1 VLIPI
6 AGDLVNRS
14 RKIWKGLRDVRDRS
28 ARHDNRWR
36 DMAIGG
42 LVEQE
47 RAMVIVQHAG
57 IDLDEVWGVLERRWP
72 QAVLTDVGGIEPSF
86 RLIAD
91 DVAGLALPRR
101 DIEPLWIAVKP
112 MIAAMTP
119 AGCKEPS
126 PVLF

>member
-1 VLIPI
+1 MEDWLSGPSCSLVLIPI

-57 IDLDEVWGVLERRWP
+57 IDLDEVWGFWSGAGRRR
-72 QAVLTDVGGIEPSF
+72 S
-86 RLIAD
+86 
-91 DVAGLALPRR
+91 
-101 DIEPLWIAVKP
+101 
-112 MIAAMTP
+112 
-119 AGCKEPS
+119 
-126 PVLF
+126 